1 MYQRP
6 QYAGPPPA
14 GYGPYGY
21 PTAKTSPPP
30 NPAPD
35 YYSRYTYPSTPSPR
49 GSSKR
54 HARTTSQGAYF
65 TPPGLPRF
73 YSSPIYGN
81 AGFYDEPAA
90 YSSSPKRSPEYVS
103 HDRSYNTQSHRPST
117 ADKRPSSSRTYRTMY
132 DYDDEGYA
140 TDHTRRESPRFH
152 RDSDANRYHYHQVP
166 AYGDAES
173 TPRRSRARRASHS
186 TRPTTAPKMARPA
199 ANTTPKATEADALSA
214 GIPAGYSYKNWDPT
228 EQPVMLLGSVF
239 DANSLGKW
247 IYDWTVFHHG
257 PATPMSEIAGDLWLL
272 LIQLAGKVKRAE
284 ECLPR
289 IRRRDNIEMIEDF
302 LESGERLWM
311 RLKKL
316 LKACEEFMWKAAER
330 KSTKGK
336 AVAMGKN
343 SGCEFV
349 DSIFGRDRELENTE
363 KLMTGM
369 RLWSMRF
376 DVNCEDILRRP
387 SA

>member
-1 MYQRP
+1 MYQSP
-6 QYAGPPPA
+6 QYAVPPS
-14 GYGPYGY
+14 GGFGPYGY
-21 PTAKTSPPP
+21 TTSKTSPQGG
-30 NPAPD
+30 ASPD
-35 YYSRYTYPSTPSPR
+35 YYSRYNYPSTPSPR

-65 TPPGLPRF
+65 PPPGLPRF
-73 YSSPIYGN
+73 YSSPTYGSPGYYN
-81 AGFYDEPAA
+81 AATAEH
-90 YSSSPKRSPEYVS
+90 SSPKQSPEYVS
-103 HDRSYNTQSHRPST
+103 QGRSHNKSHRPST
-117 ADKRPSSSRTYRTMY
+117 ADKRPSSSRTYRTKY

-140 TDHTRRESPRFH
+140 SDQTRRESPRFH
-152 RDSDANRYHYHQVP
+152 RDSDANRYHHDQVP
-166 AYGDAES
+166 VYGDSES
-173 TPRRSRARRASHS
+173 APRRSRARRASHS
-186 TRPTTAPKMARPA
+186 TRPTTAPKTARPA
-199 ANTTPKATEADALSA
+199 ANAAPKATEMDALNA
-214 GIPAGYSYKNWDPT
+214 GIPAGYSYKNWDPA

-289 IRRRDNIEMIEDF
+289 IRRRDSIEMIEDF
-302 LESGERLWM
+302 LESGERLWL

-330 KSTKGK
+330 KSPKGK

-376 DVNCEDILRRP
+376 DANCEDILRRP